1 MVSQSS
7 KLIIFLENFTTIIP
21 FDEILSLTFDVG
33 PFKMNIYDIRQKSI
47 LWRAIK
53 RTHIIK
59 THLRGNKLKG

>member
-1 MVSQSS
+1 MINIFIDLLLLLLLLLFSKMVSQSS

-47 LWRAIK
+47 L
-53 RTHIIK
+53 
-59 THLRGNKLKG
+59 